1 MQGALLD
8 GFSDGVQEFLGRE
21 GSVSD
26 GDDKAV
32 VMRNANVNR
41 HGIARSNKQRLGE
54 IQALDVRL
62 DQRSY
67 PGLPILAAAPSA
79 CSGCGAGNGSFG

>member
-1 MQGALLD
+1 M
-8 GFSDGVQEFLGRE
+8 
-21 GSVSD
+21 SD

-32 VMRNANVNR
+32 VMGNANVNR
-41 HGIARSNKQRLGE
+41 HGLGPSIKQRLGE

-67 PGLPILAAAPSA
+67 PGLPILAAAPSG
-79 CSGCGAGNGSFG
+79 CSDSGAGNGSFG

>member
-1 MQGALLD
+1 M
-8 GFSDGVQEFLGRE
+8 
-21 GSVSD
+21 SD

-41 HGIARSNKQRLGE
+41 HGLAPSIKQRLGG
-54 IQALDVRL
+54 IQALYVRL

-67 PGLPILAAAPSA
+67 PGLPIGSP
-79 CSGCGAGNGSFG
+79 CFVSFGEPSEYVLAGS

>member
-1 MQGALLD
+1 M
-8 GFSDGVQEFLGRE
+8 
-21 GSVSD
+21 SD

-32 VMRNANVNR
+32 VMGNTDVDR
-41 HGIARSNKQRLGE
+41 HGLAASNKQRLGE

-79 CSGCGAGNGSFG
+79 SSGCGAGAGSFG

>member
-1 MQGALLD
+1 M
-8 GFSDGVQEFLGRE
+8 
-21 GSVSD
+21 SD

-32 VMRNANVNR
+32 VMGNANVNR
-41 HGIARSNKQRLGE
+41 HGFAPSIKQRLGE
-54 IQALDVRL
+54 IQALYVLL

-67 PGLPILAAAPSA
+67 PGLPILVAAPSG